1 MYNENYMQ
9 VERVDPSQNS
19 SVLKIAGTLCEIA
32 SLAFLICAFY
42 VSYLMFIGFGI
53 LVAIGFIMI
62 FLYNRKPSSFMY
74 AIDSSVLVVSKQDMV
89 KKQSRI
95 AQIAFTDI
103 EDYSAFQDFVNH
115 KKDIVAAPNIH
126 AMNVKQIV
134 YTELGEKKRLLFTP
148 DTYLDSLI
156 KMQLKD
162 REL

>member
-1 MYNENYMQ
+1 MYNENYIQ
-9 VERVDPSQNS
+9 VERVDPSRNS
-19 SVLKIAGTLCEIA
+19 STLRIVGTLCEIA

-42 VSYLMFIGFGI
+42 VSYYMFIGFGL
-53 LVAIGFIMI
+53 LVAAGFTFI

-74 AIDSSVLVVSKQDMV
+74 AIDASILVISKQDMV

-95 AQIAFTDI
+95 VQIAFEDI
-103 EDYSAFQDFVNH
+103 EDYSAFQDFIG

-134 YTELGEKKRLLFTP
+134 FKEMGETKRLLFTP

-156 KMQLKD
+156 RMQLK
-162 REL
+162 EKEQ

>member
-42 VSYLMFIGFGI
+42 VSYFMFIGFGI
-53 LVAIGFIMI
+53 LVAIGFTLI
-62 FLYNRKPSSFMY
+62 FLHNRKPSSFMY
-74 AIDSSVLVVSKQDMV
+74 AIDSQVLVISKQDMV

-95 AQIAFTDI
+95 VQIAFEDI

-115 KKDIVAAPNIH
+115 KKDIIAAPNIH
-126 AMNVKQIV
+126 ALNVKQIV
-134 YTELGEKKRLLFTP
+134 YTELGLKKRLLFTP

>member
-42 VSYLMFIGFGI
+42 VSYFMFIGFGI
-53 LVAIGFIMI
+53 LVAIGFVLI

-74 AIDSSVLVVSKQDMV
+74 AIDSQVLVISKQDMV

-95 AQIAFTDI
+95 VQIAFEDI

-115 KKDIVAAPNIH
+115 KNDIVAAPNIH
-126 AMNVKQIV
+126 AMNVKQVV
-134 YTELGEKKRLLFTP
+134 YMELGVKKRVLFTP

>member
-42 VSYLMFIGFGI
+42 VSYFMFIGFGI
-53 LVAIGFIMI
+53 LVAIGFTLI

-74 AIDSSVLVVSKQDMV
+74 AIDSQVLVISKQDMV

-95 AQIAFTDI
+95 VQIAFEDI
-103 EDYSAFQDFVNH
+103 EDYSAFQDFVG

-134 YTELGEKKRLLFTP
+134 YKEMGETKRLLFTP

-156 KMQLKD
+156 KVQLKD

>member
-42 VSYLMFIGFGI
+42 VSYFMFIGFGI
-53 LVAIGFIMI
+53 LVAIGFTLI

-74 AIDSSVLVVSKQDMV
+74 AIDSQVLVISKQDMV

-95 AQIAFTDI
+95 VQIAFEDI

-115 KKDIVAAPNIH
+115 KKDIIAAPNIH
-126 AMNVKQIV
+126 ALNVKQVV
-134 YTELGEKKRLLFTP
+134 YTELGLKKRLLFTP

>member
-42 VSYLMFIGFGI
+42 VSYFMFIGFGI
-53 LVAIGFIMI
+53 LVAIGFTLI

-74 AIDSSVLVVSKQDMV
+74 AIDSQVLVISKQDMV

-95 AQIAFTDI
+95 VQIAFEDI

-115 KKDIVAAPNIH
+115 KKDIIAAPNIH
-126 AMNVKQIV
+126 ALNVKQVV
-134 YTELGEKKRLLFTP
+134 YTELGIKKRLLFTP

>member
-19 SVLKIAGTLCEIA
+19 SVLKIAGTLCEIS

-42 VSYLMFIGFGI
+42 VSYFMFIGFGI
-53 LVAIGFIMI
+53 LVAIGFTMI

-74 AIDSSVLVVSKQDMV
+74 AIDSTVLVISKQDMV

-95 AQIAFTDI
+95 AQIAFSDI
-103 EDYSAFQDFVNH
+103 EDYSSFQDFVNH
-115 KKDIVAAPNIH
+115 KKDIIAAPNIH
-126 AMNVKQIV
+126 ALNVKQVI
-134 YTELGEKKRLLFTP
+134 YMELGEKKRLIFTP